1 MNIKRKIRRLM
12 GLIYD
17 YYLAIRISFMSKE
30 DKFLYIYKTEYWT
43 GEGNGSLSGGG
54 SNEVSTNIFIS
65 ELRDFIIESKVTSLV
80 DIPCGDWK
88 WMSKVDLNNIN
99 YIGCDV
105 VPDLIKSNNKIFKK
119 PNVNFLV
126 KDLIKEDLPQSD
138 LIIVRDLLVH
148 LDDSDIVECL
158 YNIKKTNYKY
168 IGITNYPNLEENKK
182 RLLGDYLRFG
192 DKWRAIN
199 LTKEPYNL
207 PEPTFN
213 LSDNND
219 LASIDKGKYISIW
232 ENKNFNLSNININP

>member
-1 MNIKRKIRRLM
+1 MNIKRKIRRLI

-30 DKFLYIYKTEYWT
+30 DKFLYIYKTEYWK

-88 WMSKVDLNNIN
+88 WMSKVDLNNVN

-138 LIIVRDLLVH
+138 LILVRDLLVH
-148 LDDSDIVECL
+148 LDDSDIVKCL
-158 YNIKKTNYKY
+158 CNIKKTNYKY

-207 PEPTFN
+207 PEPTLN

-219 LASIDKGKYISIW
+219 LSNIDKGKYISIW
-232 ENKNFNLSNININP
+232 ENKNFDLSNININP